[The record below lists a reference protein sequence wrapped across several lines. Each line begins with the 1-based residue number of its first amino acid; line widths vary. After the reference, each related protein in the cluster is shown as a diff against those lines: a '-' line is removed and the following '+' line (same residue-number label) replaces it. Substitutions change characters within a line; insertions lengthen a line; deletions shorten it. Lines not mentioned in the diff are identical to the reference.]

1 LSGERRPAAG
11 ALTDSRLSNLGANRI
26 LEGFEEY
33 VSRFRAINQRA
44 PRRFEERDWH
54 GMQADTI
61 ERLRLYTVVV
71 DRVMESVNH
80 LLGARS
86 DDPLVWV
93 AVKAVYSGLISDR
106 QDWEL
111 AETFYNSVTRRVFR
125 TVGVAEHIEFVDS
138 DFDSPPIPSREPIYL
153 TFDRRDSTV
162 DLVREILTTF
172 AHSVPYARLEDD
184 AVEVA
189 RRIDARLSEP
199 GALATVGK
207 AEIVRTTF
215 YRGQSAYII
224 GLLYAGS
231 HRIPVIIALSNGDDG
246 VFVDA
251 VLLTED
257 EASIVFSFTRSYF
270 HVDVGRPYDL
280 VRFLRRLMP
289 RKRLAEIYIAVGQN
303 KHGKTELYRDLL
315 RHLRSTEERFESVP
329 GTRGLVMIVFGMPG
343 HDDVFKVI
351 RDTFPPPKR
360 TTRRGVMGKYRL
372 VFQHDRAGRLMDV
385 QDFQHLEFHRSRFS
399 PEVLDELLT
408 EAADTVRLEGDS
420 VIISHVYVERRVV
433 PLDVYVREAARP
445 SAIDAVVDFGQSIK
459 DMASTNIFPGDLLP
473 KNFGVTR
480 HGRVVFYDYDELCA
494 LTEINFREL
503 PAPRDD
509 SDILEA
515 EPWFPVGDDDV
526 FPEEHQAFLGL
537 PPDLRQVFFEHHADL
552 FGVDAWRA
560 IQKRLEAGELI
571 EVFPYRQDARLPG
584 TGESRGW

>member
-1 LSGERRPAAG
+1 LSAERRSSGG

-44 PRRFEERDWH
+44 PRRFEERDWP
-54 GMQADTI
+54 GMQSDAV

-71 DRVMESVNH
+71 DRVMESVTH

-106 QDWEL
+106 QEWEL
-111 AETFYNSVTRRVFR
+111 AETFYNSVTRRVFK

-138 DFDSPPIPSREPIYL
+138 DFDSPPIPSREPVYL
-153 TFDRRDSTV
+153 TFDRSESTSG
-162 DLVREILTTF
+162 LVRDILTTF
-172 AHSVPYARLEDD
+172 AHAVPYASLD
-184 AVEVA
+184 ADAEEVA
-189 RRIDARLSEP
+189 TRIDARLNEP
-199 GALATVGK
+199 GALAAVGK
-207 AEIVRTTF
+207 AEIVRSVF
-215 YRGQSAYII
+215 YRGQSAYIV

-231 HRIPVIIALSNGDDG
+231 HRVPLIIALSHGDEG
-246 VFVDA
+246 IFVDA
-251 VLLTED
+251 VLVTED

-270 HVDVGRPYDL
+270 HVDVARPYDL
-280 VRFLRRLMP
+280 ARFLRRLMP
-289 RKRLAEIYIAVGQN
+289 RKRIAEIYIAIGQN

-315 RHLRSTEERFESVP
+315 RHLRSTEEQFEPVP
-329 GTRGLVMIVFGMPG
+329 GTKGLVMIVFGMPG

-385 QDFQHLEFHRSRFS
+385 QDFQHLEFHRSRFA
-399 PEVLDELLT
+399 PEVLDELLSD
-408 EAADTVRLEGDS
+408 AARTVRLEGDS

-445 SAIDAVVDFGQSIK
+445 AAVDAVVDFGQSIK

-480 HGRVVFYDYDELCA
+480 HGRVVFYDYDELSA
-494 LTEINFREL
+494 LVDINFRQL
-503 PAPRDD
+503 PAARDEID
-509 SDILEA
+509 EMGSD
-515 EPWFPVGDDDV
+515 PWFPVGDNDV
-526 FPEEHQAFLGL
+526 FPEEHQSFLGL
-537 PPDLRQVFFEHHADL
+537 APDLRQVFFDHHADL
-552 FGVDAWRA
+552 FGIDAWRA
-560 IQKRLEAGELI
+560 IQARIRSGELI
-571 EVFPYRQDARLPG
+571 EVFPYRQTARLSG
-584 TGESRGW
+584 TGASRGW